1 MSIFDNLIDNDS
13 SVLNESEM
21 NNHMGGFRYFLQP
34 DVVKDIKKPFKE
46 KTSTNTTEFGSET
59 NDIKDVDVS
68 ITDSISGYFNTNF
81 KLDRDPL
88 NNVNDLIVRYR
99 KVSELSYVADA
110 IDEIVCEA
118 IIRENDESDIVSIG
132 FNDKA
137 DPIADDI
144 QGKIREEFAN
154 ILDLL
159 DFDDQGQDY
168 FKQWYIDGRCLFQII
183 LKKDEK
189 GIQQGIQKIKLM
201 SPLYLKRFY
210 DEKKRAYFY
219 IYDDKKM
226 KNSRNVDVVGLI
238 PDELVVF
245 VPSGKYETEKKVPL
259 SYLHTAIK
267 DVQRL
272 DTLEDHMLIYR
283 ISRAPER
290 RVFYV
295 DPGNLP
301 PKKAEEYL
309 QKIISTYRQK
319 KVWDDN
325 EGTLSAKVKHPSMIE
340 DFFLLRRNGKAT
352 EIDTLAGGDA
362 LSQIEDLYY
371 FNRKAMKSLKVPFS
385 RLNFED
391 RQLGVSPTGNDITRE
406 EMKFDRYIKF
416 LRYKF
421 NVLFFELLKKQLVL
435 KGIIEPN
442 EWASLKRKL
451 VFIYKT
457 DTQFIEAKRLQTIE
471 AQLNVLR
478 DIEDYKDTY
487 FSKEYIQK
495 NVLQLTKE
503 EIDEM
508 DNQIMEDKAKEGE
521 NY

>member
-1 MSIFDNLIDNDS
+1 MSLFDNLVDNDS
-13 SVLNESEM
+13 SAINEGAPD
-21 NNHMGGFRYFLQP
+21 NVGGFRYFLQP
-34 DVVKDIKKPFKE
+34 DVVKDIQEPFKE
-46 KTSTNTTEFGSET
+46 KPAKNTTEFGSET
-59 NDIKDVDVS
+59 NDVKDVDVS
-68 ITDSISGYFNTNF
+68 ISDSISGYFNTNF

-99 KVSELSYVADA
+99 KVSELSYVNDA

-118 IIRENDESDIVSIG
+118 IIRETDGSNPVSID
-132 FNDKA
+132 FNDKS
-137 DPIADDI
+137 DPIKDDI
-144 QGKIREEFAN
+144 KGKIVEEFAN

-168 FKQWYIDGRCLFQII
+168 FRQWYIDGRLLFQIV

-189 GIQQGIQKIKLM
+189 GIEKGIQKIKLM

-210 DEKKRAYFY
+210 DEKAQAYFY
-219 IYDDKKM
+219 IYDDKQM
-226 KNSRNVDVVGLI
+226 KNSKNVDVIGLI

-245 VPSGKYETEKKVPL
+245 TPSGKYETEKKVPL
-259 SYLHTAIK
+259 SFLHTAVK
-267 DVQRL
+267 DIQRL

-362 LSQIEDLYY
+362 LSQIEDLHY
-371 FNRKAMKSLKVPFS
+371 FNKKAMASLKVPFS
-385 RLNFED
+385 RLNNED
-391 RQLGVSPTGNDITRE
+391 RQMGVSPTGNDITRE
-406 EMKFDRYIKF
+406 EMKFHRYIMY

-421 NVLFFELLKKQLVL
+421 NVAFFELLRKQLL
-435 KGIIEPN
+435 MKGIIEPN
-442 EWASLKRKL
+442 EWTSVKRKL
-451 VFIYKT
+451 VFKYKT
-457 DTQFIEAKRLQTIE
+457 DTQFIEAKKLQTME
-471 AQLNVLR
+471 SRMAVLR
-478 DIEDYKDTY
+478 DAIDYKDDY
-487 FSKEYIQK
+487 FSKKYIQK
-495 NVLQLTKE
+495 NILQFTTEEIE
-503 EIDEM
+503 EIDNE
-508 DNQIMEDKAKEGE
+508 IMEDKAKEGE